1 MRMNPAPLPAE
12 PSPHEAHPLW
22 RRFTT
27 LAGAGGQLREISP
40 RRYLAANGTVH
51 CISAAAIRKGVEA
64 GLLHRE
70 RVRSYR
76 VGLPPAP

>member
-1 MRMNPAPLPAE
+1 MNAAPQPPE
-12 PSPHEAHPLW
+12 PGSVEAHPLF
-22 RRFTT
+22 RRFTS

-40 RRYLAANGTVH
+40 RRYLDANGTVH
-51 CISAAAIRKGVEA
+51 CISAAAIRRGLEA

-76 VGLPPAP
+76 VGLPPAA